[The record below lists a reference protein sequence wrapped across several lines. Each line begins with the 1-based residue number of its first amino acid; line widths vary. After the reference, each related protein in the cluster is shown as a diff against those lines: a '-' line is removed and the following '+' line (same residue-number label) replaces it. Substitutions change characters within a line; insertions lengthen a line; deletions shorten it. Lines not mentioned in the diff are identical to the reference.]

1 MFIDNP
7 LEHYRHWLNGL
18 FDTHPPIELR
28 IADLQ
33 RAAGLPVTAIA
44 LHQRIEQ
51 DLHAQ
56 EAQARLATSSSD
68 SDAVVQTASIIFA
81 LVATP
86 VIIIFHLWLW
96 YFLSLAVFLISG
108 VLGAWLATQ
117 VLRLSTAAQLWFGGL
132 VVAAALGAEAAL
144 YVTGLWVWVLAAL
157 MAFLVGAFVIFF
169 LGHET
174 VALLSRRRR

>member
-1 MFIDNP
+1 
-7 LEHYRHWLNGL
+7 
-18 FDTHPPIELR
+18 
-28 IADLQ
+28 
-33 RAAGLPVTAIA
+33 
-44 LHQRIEQ
+44 
-51 DLHAQ
+51 
-56 EAQARLATSSSD
+56 
-68 SDAVVQTASIIFA
+68 FA

-96 YFLSLAVFLISG
+96 YFLSLAAFLISG

-157 MAFLVGAFVIFF
+157 LALLVGAFVIFF
-169 LGHET
+169 LEIGRAH
-174 VALLSRRRR
+174 V

>member
-1 MFIDNP
+1 M
-7 LEHYRHWLNGL
+7 
-18 FDTHPPIELR
+18 
-28 IADLQ
+28 
-33 RAAGLPVTAIA
+33 
-44 LHQRIEQ
+44 
-51 DLHAQ
+51 
-56 EAQARLATSSSD
+56 
-68 SDAVVQTASIIFA
+68 
-81 LVATP
+81 
-86 VIIIFHLWLW
+86 IIIFHLWLW